1 MNELQNKMN
10 GIIWNVAN
18 QIAER
23 DDLIRC
29 VAIALLS
36 KKNLFILGD
45 TGQAKSYVI
54 TQFCRQITGVRQF
67 TYQVSKQTTEEQ
79 LFGRP
84 DLSSLIPGSLPEKV
98 LMEDAEYA
106 ACRDRVEKLYVQLN
120 QNGCDRSLLQQ
131 KLNLALEELELSRR
145 TLVALKGNTPSV
157 ITSGKIPESDI
168 VFLDELFKSGESLL
182 DSLLMCL
189 NERLY
194 INEGRQVIIPTI
206 SFFAAS
212 NEIPNFNNPEE
223 AGLRPLYDRLD
234 LKLRTQYI
242 QDKDNRQRV
251 LADKQNFSAPC
262 IQTSISL
269 EDLVL
274 MQKEVAAVHIPD
286 SLNDLADQILCELRA
301 NQIHVSDRRFFGFY
315 PIVQAEAWL
324 SGRDE
329 AIIQD
334 LSILRYYF
342 WNDEEEIDKVADI
355 IRRMTENPLGPQISE
370 CETNLILAAEEF
382 ENTKD
387 SSASRAIIQLR
398 ARLTGIYRKIKELGD
413 QAVSASDQDTISSLL
428 SRAESINR
436 AAHEFSKFTYVSL
449 SELMELQ

>member
-1 MNELQNKMN
+1 MS
-10 GIIWNVAN
+10 
-18 QIAER
+18 AESTAMR
-23 DDLIRC
+23 LIRAAC
-29 VAIALLS
+29 CRAGAFS
-36 KKNLFILGD
+36 R
-45 TGQAKSYVI
+45 GQPK
-54 TQFCRQITGVRQF
+54 RDL
-67 TYQVSKQTTEEQ
+67 
-79 LFGRP
+79 LFGC
-84 DLSSLIPGSLPEKV
+84 PGVS
-98 LMEDAEYA
+98 
-106 ACRDRVEKLYVQLN
+106 Q
-120 QNGCDRSLLQQ
+120 
-131 KLNLALEELELSRR
+131 
-145 TLVALKGNTPSV
+145 
-157 ITSGKIPESDI
+157 
-168 VFLDELFKSGESLL
+168 GE
-182 DSLLMCL
+182 
-189 NERLY
+189 
-194 INEGRQVIIPTI
+194 
-206 SFFAAS
+206 F
-212 NEIPNFNNPEE
+212 
-223 AGLRPLYDRLD
+223 DRLD

-387 SSASRAIIQLR
+387 SSASKAIIQLR